1 MGCGAQPAR
10 LPYLYAAGKIG
21 IFSQKTP
28 ATVYL
33 RQPSALIFGGLAQA
47 SYGNKRAS

>member
-1 MGCGAQPAR
+1 MGFRAR
-10 LPYLYAAGKIG
+10 QAHLPCLYADGKIG
-21 IFSQKTP
+21 IISQKTP